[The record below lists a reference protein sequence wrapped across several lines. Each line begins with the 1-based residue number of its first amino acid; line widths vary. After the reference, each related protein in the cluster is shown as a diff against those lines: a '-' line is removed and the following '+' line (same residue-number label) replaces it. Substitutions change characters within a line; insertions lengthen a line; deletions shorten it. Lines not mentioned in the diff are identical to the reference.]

1 MAYYRLNLNRQANGD
16 YEVHKDDCNYYPK
29 QNYDDLGTFSSC
41 EPAVAEA
48 RKKHPYKQINGCYWC
63 SKPCHTT

>member
-1 MAYYRLNLNRQANGD
+1 MASYRLNLNRQANGD
-16 YEVHKDDCNYYPK
+16 HEVHALGCPYFPT
-29 QNYDDLGTFSSC
+29 QNYDDLGSFSSC

-48 RKKHPYKQINGCYWC
+48 KKKHPYKQINGCYWC